1 MSMPHRGPTA
11 LHFTAIA
18 LTIGTLLLTAVSF
31 LFYREAQ
38 EMRGAAVRAEA
49 EQEKLVDRVRDLDDR
64 IGVLKDV
71 LGYGHAEV
79 GQIDEIDASTVV
91 GAARTDIS
99 RVLGRS
105 EAGEPVSAR
114 EALARLARERDN
126 LLIERDALVD
136 SKSTA
141 LANYRAMERVWKA
154 ILKPEK
160 EARLSAE
167 KSLVATLREREEVL
181 AEKELEIDALREQA
195 SEQRDQITELQKV
208 LEEKDKLMVRKSALH
223 RSTVRRL
230 NRNLQKRDSHRFE
243 KSDGKITLVDDAG
256 RLVWVDL
263 GAADK
268 LRAGIRFSVFDRD
281 AERVGGSRKGLK
293 GVIEVVRVTG
303 PHRSQARVIDGN
315 RLDPLLKGD
324 LVFSPIW
331 SVGHAEHFALV
342 GLVDLND
349 DGRSDI
355 EGFRRYVQESGSQ
368 VSVWV
373 DDSGERNG
381 GRVDMRV
388 KYLVVG
394 RTPSPESARS
404 DAQRAAYNRL
414 IGHLTA
420 MREEAYDHGVRV
432 IRLND
437 FLTYIGYRA
446 GLGVGVSVTREP
458 APPADKPATGAGRT
472 SRLKRSPRANPD
484 GVSGRFRKA
493 RGVKSPRKTSPN
505 DKSPQ

>member
-1 MSMPHRGPTA
+1 
-11 LHFTAIA
+11 
-18 LTIGTLLLTAVSF
+18 
-31 LFYREAQ
+31 
-38 EMRGAAVRAEA
+38 
-49 EQEKLVDRVRDLDDR
+49 
-64 IGVLKDV
+64 
-71 LGYGHAEV
+71 
-79 GQIDEIDASTVV
+79 
-91 GAARTDIS
+91 
-99 RVLGRS
+99 
-105 EAGEPVSAR
+105 
-114 EALARLARERDN
+114 
-126 LLIERDALVD
+126 
-136 SKSTA
+136 
-141 LANYRAMERVWKA
+141 MERVWKA

-208 LEEKDKLMVRKSALH
+208 LEEKDKVMVRKSALH

-293 GVIEVVRVTG
+293 GVIVVVRVTG

-349 DGRSDI
+349 DGVISK
-355 EGFRRYVQESGSQ
+355 
-368 VSVWV
+368 
-373 DDSGERNG
+373 G
-381 GRVDMRV
+381 G
-388 KYLVVG
+388 
-394 RTPSPESARS
+394 
-404 DAQRAAYNRL
+404 
-414 IGHLTA
+414 
-420 MREEAYDHGVRV
+420 GVMC
-432 IRLND
+432 
-437 FLTYIGYRA
+437 
-446 GLGVGVSVTREP
+446 
-458 APPADKPATGAGRT
+458 
-472 SRLKRSPRANPD
+472 RSPGHR
-484 GVSGRFRKA
+484 
-493 RGVKSPRKTSPN
+493 
-505 DKSPQ
+505 